1 MFFFQRPMP
10 VEENEYEIN
19 VLIKISSLL
28 TKMHAFSLY
37 SSKSLWED
45 DVEDEDHGNDEKK
58 TMAIGRRI

>member
-37 SSKSLWED
+37 SSKSWWED

>member
-37 SSKSLWED
+37 SYKSLWED

>member
-37 SSKSLWED
+37 SYKSWWED